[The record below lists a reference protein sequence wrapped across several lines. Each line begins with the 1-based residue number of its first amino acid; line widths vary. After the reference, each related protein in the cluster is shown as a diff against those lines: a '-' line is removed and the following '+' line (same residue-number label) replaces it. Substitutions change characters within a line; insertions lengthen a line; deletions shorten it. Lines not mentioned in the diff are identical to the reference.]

1 MMRKKHGILL
11 LGPIAF
17 AAFATPAAAQ
27 PKSCPVLAE
36 SAGGPTNAHTRYVE
50 ANLQPAIVE
59 PGAKP
64 FSLTERMRQYD
75 VPGLSVAVIHNG
87 RIEWARG
94 WGFRDIA
101 SCTPVTPDTAFQA
114 ASISKVVT
122 AVLALRLVE
131 QGKIGLDRDI
141 NEALHSWQLP
151 KDPKLAPRGVTLRQL
166 LSHTAG
172 LGVHGFD
179 RGYLPG
185 APLPTTVQ
193 TLDGLPPADSQPV
206 RSILPAGAQFQYSGG
221 GYMVAQLALSD
232 ASGMSFANLAERE
245 VLGPLGMTRSA
256 FAMPPS
262 PAIRA
267 DMAFGSAHGAPIPGN
282 YVVVPQ
288 LAAGGLWASAG
299 DLARL
304 LIDLQASGAGEKG
317 HRLSPAMTRAMM
329 TPVKDNWG
337 LGLALYRDGVPRF
350 GHDGVN
356 PGFESFM
363 AAYVGEGDGIVVLTN
378 GGDGRRL
385 INEVV
390 RAVAA
395 DYGWPDIAVPATG
408 EKTLSTAQLSRA
420 AGRFEGSGLKID
432 IEARPEGLFARFV
445 GAPASTAERLLALSP
460 TRFRSESLGIT
471 VEFAGDF
478 SSFTFIDG
486 GPPMKVVRTEAAA
499 RATNDGL
506 SLSPA
511 AAPFQC
517 GEATAKP
524 LKTLHLPHRAARAR
538 R

>member
-1 MMRKKHGILL
+1 MPQARMTFCALL
-11 LGPIAF
+11 LGTLAGNHALAQTAPPACP
-17 AAFATPAAAQ
+17 APPAAT
-27 PKSCPVLAE
+27 
-36 SAGGPTNAHTRYVE
+36 GGPSNVHTRYVE
-50 ANLQPAIVE
+50 ANLNPAVLK
-59 PGAKP
+59 PGARP
-64 FSLTERMRQYD
+64 FSLAERMRAYD
-75 VPGLSVAVIHNG
+75 VPGISVAVIHQG
-87 RIEWARG
+87 RIDWARG
-94 WGFRDIA
+94 WGLRDLT
-101 SCTPVTPDTAFQA
+101 SCAPVTPDTAFQA

-122 AVLALRLVE
+122 AVIALRLVE
-131 QGKIGLDRDI
+131 QGKIGLDRNI
-141 NEALHSWQLP
+141 NDALHSWQLP
-151 KDPKLAPRGVTLRQL
+151 RDAKLAPEGVTLRQL

-179 RGYLPG
+179 QGFQPG

-193 TLDGLPPADSQPV
+193 ILDGLPPANSQPV
-206 RSILPAGAQFQYSGG
+206 RSILPAGARFQYSGG
-221 GYMVAQLALSD
+221 GYMVTQLALSD
-232 ASGMSFANLAERE
+232 VSGLSFPDLAQRE

-267 DMAFGSAHGAPIPGN
+267 NMASGSADGKPMPGN

-304 LIDLQASGAGEKG
+304 LIDLHASGAGEKG
-317 HRLSPAMTRAMM
+317 HRLSPEMTRAMM

-363 AAYVGEGDGIVVLTN
+363 AAYVDKGEGIVILTN

-395 DYGWPDIAVPATG
+395 DYGWPDIATAATE
-408 EKTLSTAQLSRA
+408 EKALSLAQLSKA
-420 AGRFEGSGLKID
+420 AGRFKGAGLDID
-432 IEARPEGLFARFV
+432 LEVRPEGLFARFV
-445 GAPASTAERLLALSP
+445 DAPTSAAEHLIALSP

-471 VEFAGDF
+471 VEFAPDF

-486 GPPMKVVRTEAAA
+486 GPPMKVVR
-499 RATNDGL
+499 
-506 SLSPA
+506 SA
-511 AAPFQC
+511 AAP
-517 GEATAKP
+517 AAK
-524 LKTLHLPHRAARAR
+524 AD
-538 R
+538 

>member
-1 MMRKKHGILL
+1 MPRMNHGLVL
-11 LGPIAF
+11 LGAVMAVLIA
-17 AAFATPAAAQ
+17 APAAAQ
-27 PKSCPVLAE
+27 PGNCLAPAE
-36 SAGGPTNAHTRYVE
+36 AVGGPSNGHTRYIE
-50 ANLQPAIVE
+50 ANLQPPVVE

-64 FSLTERMRQYD
+64 FRLAERMRQYD
-75 VPGLSVAVIHNG
+75 VPGISVAVIHNG
-87 RIEWARG
+87 KLDWARG

-101 SCTPVTPDTAFQA
+101 SCAPVTPDTAFQA

-122 AVLALRLVE
+122 AMLALRMVE
-131 QGKIGLDRDI
+131 QGKIGLDQDI
-141 NEALHSWQLP
+141 NETLRSWQLP
-151 KDPKLAPRGVTLRQL
+151 RDKKLAPNGVTLRQL

-185 APLPTTVQ
+185 AALPTTVQ
-193 TLDGLPPADSQPV
+193 ILDGLPPADSQPV
-206 RSILPAGAQFQYSGG
+206 RSILPAGGQFRYSGG

-232 ASGMSFANLAERE
+232 VSGISFADLAERE

-262 PAIRA
+262 AAIRA
-267 DMAFGSAHGAPIPGN
+267 DMAFGSAHGATIPGN

-288 LAAGGLWASAG
+288 LAAGGLWASSG

-337 LGLALYRDGVPRF
+337 VGLALYRDGVPRF

-363 AAYVGEGDGIVVLTN
+363 AAYVGKGDGIVVLTN

-395 DYGWPDIAVPATG
+395 DYGWPDIAVPAT
-408 EKTLSTAQLSRA
+408 EAETLPLAQLSRA
-420 AGRFEGSGLKID
+420 AGRFEGSGLNID
-432 IEARPEGLFARFV
+432 IDARPEGLFAKFV
-445 GAPASTAERLLALSP
+445 GAPASAAERLVALSP
-460 TRFRSESLGIT
+460 TRFRSEALGIT
-471 VEFAGDF
+471 VEFAPDF

-486 GPPMKVVRTEAAA
+486 GPPMKVVRTM
-499 RATNDGL
+499 
-506 SLSPA
+506 
-511 AAPFQC
+511 AAPSKQ
-517 GEATAKP
+517 EQTDENAD
-524 LKTLHLPHRAARAR
+524 RAR
-538 R
+538 SLF